1 MNDAI
6 DVVVV
11 GAGPVGLLTAIELAL
26 GGARV
31 LVLERLAAAS
41 TASKALGVGPLG
53 SEALQRR
60 GMGAALA
67 AAEARSLA
75 AIEPVPERSRS
86 GPAVPKFSGHFAGLL
101 LTRGRAERAGAAL
114 PARGSAGLE
123 AMLAERARALGI
135 EVRRECEVTGFVQQ
149 ADGVDVEWTSPTGDG
164 QSAAPTSSAATAGAA
179 PSARWPASRSRARRR
194 R

>member
-11 GAGPVGLLTAIELAL
+11 GAGPVGLLTAIELTL

-75 AIEPVPERSRS
+75 AMQQFRSGAGAGPRSRS
-86 GPAVPKFSGHFAGLL
+86 SAAISPACSSAR
-101 LTRGRAERAGAAL
+101 TRERAGAAL

-135 EVRRECEVTGFVQQ
+135 EVRRECEVTGFVQH

-179 PSARWPASRSRARRR
+179 PSARWPASRSPARRR